1 MGGFPP
7 PHITWW
13 IGTRQLQPQQTVT
26 KSSPSSLFVHRE
38 KQFFYLIHDHR
49 RKSTRGWQR
58 PNFST
63 CPISLMMVT
72 ISHAGHQELYHQD
85 WSKKYFVKPYLIT
98 SSQGASWRCYGG
110 ESGRHVGDQSA
121 LWVKNIFYLNFSL
134 WVENLS
140 QTSLKSLC
148 VWEPRW
154 IQTTSE
160 QVNDD
165 DYEWRRWWTIFLLPG
180 NDVYFEC
187 EVRANPIPHKLIW
200 LHNVSFWEDL
210 FNV

>member
-26 KSSPSSLFVHRE
+26 QSLFVQCTSWEISILFNSRPQKKEYQGVATSKLLYVPDITDDGHYLTCRSPRIISSRL
-38 KQFFYLIHDHR
+38 KQRIFCQTIA
-49 RKSTRGWQR
+49 ST
-58 PNFST
+58 
-63 CPISLMMVT
+63 
-72 ISHAGHQELYHQD
+72 
-85 WSKKYFVKPYLIT
+85 
-98 SSQGASWRCYGG
+98 SQGASWRCYGG

-134 WVENLS
+134 WEENLS

-154 IQTTSE
+154 IQTTFE
-160 QVNDD
+160 QVKDD

-200 LHNVSFWEDL
+200 LHNVSF
-210 FNV
+210 